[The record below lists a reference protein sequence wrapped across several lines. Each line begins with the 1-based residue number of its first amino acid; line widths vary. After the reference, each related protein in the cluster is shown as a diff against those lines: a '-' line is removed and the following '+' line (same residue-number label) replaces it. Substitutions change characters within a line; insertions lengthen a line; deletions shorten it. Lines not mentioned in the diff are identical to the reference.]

1 MRAYVGIL
9 PGVLAGILLAATIGV
24 PAGAA
29 PQNEAR
35 AAASPTQTQAIRQF
49 TTQYCVSCHNARL
62 NTGGLALDSR
72 DFDHLGADAEV
83 WEKVIRKVQVGMMP
97 PATVPRP
104 DPAARQ
110 AFVTTL
116 AGALD
121 ESARTNP
128 NPGRPALHRLN
139 RTEYANAIHDL
150 LDLDVDPTT
159 LLPPDDS
166 AYGFDNVADV
176 LGVSATLMEQYVS
189 AAGKVSSLAVGDPD
203 VSPAAEVYTIPQD
216 ASQDRHVEGLPFG
229 TVGGI
234 LATPTIQVGGEYEL
248 SAKFF
253 RTNLGVL
260 RGLEYEHQLE
270 YAVDGVRVHLTK
282 LGGAADWAA
291 NLENNTLIADEIEE
305 RAKVRVT
312 LTPGPHEITAVWLK
326 KSDAVDPVRTTRPI
340 RSSHDTRDPLGIP
353 HLSTFTVAGPLKTA
367 GPGDMPSRRR
377 NLACR

>member
-24 PAGAA
+24 LAGAA
-29 PQNEAR
+29 PQNEVR

-121 ESARTNP
+121 QSARTNP

-176 LGVSATLMEQYVS
+176 LGVSATLMEQYL
-189 AAGKVSSLAVGDPD
+189 SL
-203 VSPAAEVYTIPQD
+203 I
-216 ASQDRHVEGLPFG
+216 H
-229 TVGGI
+229 I
-234 LATPTIQVGGEYEL
+234 
-248 SAKFF
+248 
-253 RTNLGVL
+253 
-260 RGLEYEHQLE
+260 
-270 YAVDGVRVHLTK
+270 
-282 LGGAADWAA
+282 
-291 NLENNTLIADEIEE
+291 
-305 RAKVRVT
+305 
-312 LTPGPHEITAVWLK
+312 
-326 KSDAVDPVRTTRPI
+326 
-340 RSSHDTRDPLGIP
+340 
-353 HLSTFTVAGPLKTA
+353 
-367 GPGDMPSRRR
+367 
-377 NLACR
+377 

>member
-1 MRAYVGIL
+1 MRASIGIL
-9 PGVLAGILLAATIGV
+9 PGVLAIVLATWNGV

-29 PQNEAR
+29 PQAEVR
-35 AAASPTQTQAIRQF
+35 TAASPSQASTIREF
-49 TTQYCVSCHNARL
+49 TKQYCISCHNGRL
-62 NTGGLALDSR
+62 KTAGLELDALDYEHPASN
-72 DFDHLGADAEV
+72 ASV

-97 PATVPRP
+97 PAGVPHP
-104 DPAARQ
+104 DPAARR
-110 AFVTTL
+110 AIVTAL
-116 AGALD
+116 ASVLD
-121 ESARTNP
+121 EAARTNP

-139 RTEYANAIHDL
+139 RTEYANAIRDL
-150 LDLDVDPTT
+150 LDLEVNPAT

-189 AAGKVSSLAVGDPD
+189 AAGKVSSLPVGDPD

-229 TVGGI
+229 TIGGI
-234 LATPTIQVGGEYEL
+234 LAKPTIQVAGEYEL
-248 SAKFF
+248 SATFF

-282 LGGAADWAA
+282 LGGQEDWAA

-305 RAKVRVT
+305 RAKVRVH
-312 LTPGPHEITAVWLK
+312 LTAGPREVTAVWLK
-326 KSDAVDPVRTTRPI
+326 KSDAIDPVRATRPV

-353 HLSTFTVAGPLKTA
+353 HLMSFTIAGPFKPEGT
-367 GPGDMPSRRR
+367 GDSPSRR
-377 NLACR
+377 

>member
-1 MRAYVGIL
+1 VNVTVEWAKEAGMRSYVGIL

-35 AAASPTQTQAIRQF
+35 AVASPTQTQAIRQF

-229 TVGGI
+229 TGRRHSRYADDPGRWRIRAVGQVLPYKPRRASGPRVRAPAGI
-234 LATPTIQVGGEYEL
+234 CRRRRTRASHQAGGTGRLGGEFGEQH
-248 SAKFF
+248 
-253 RTNLGVL
+253 T
-260 RGLEYEHQLE
+260 H
-270 YAVDGVRVHLTK
+270 
-282 LGGAADWAA
+282 
-291 NLENNTLIADEIEE
+291 
-305 RAKVRVT
+305 
-312 LTPGPHEITAVWLK
+312 
-326 KSDAVDPVRTTRPI
+326 
-340 RSSHDTRDPLGIP
+340 
-353 HLSTFTVAGPLKTA
+353 
-367 GPGDMPSRRR
+367 RR
-377 NLACR
+377 